1 MEPVVEIA
9 SAADDAGL
17 RRLMRDIHVPGAI
30 TVAFERE
37 PSFFRAAAIEGDQVD
52 VVAIRVGDRLVGTGT
67 YARRDMFVNGSV
79 QKVGYMTM
87 ARVEPEWRRG
97 RATPAAFRYLHQLM
111 NEHGDSWGITT
122 MMADSSV
129 TRSLLDAPRP
139 FLPEFVPVERICTL
153 VIPTW
158 RHRRSRGDFAL
169 RAARAEDL
177 EGIVACLRRNGA
189 RRQFALA
196 WSAEDFHDQSRTFG
210 LSISNFSVAHDSGRI
225 IGCVALW
232 DQSAFKQSVI
242 KGYARA
248 IKLTRSLVNLAAPLL
263 TVPRLPAPGSAF
275 PHAYLSHLAVDD
287 DDQELT
293 LALLSHAYS
302 GARDRAVPNLTTG
315 FSERDPRLRAV
326 KARFGAKAQW
336 SLLCLAVWPG
346 HRGDISGIDQRPA
359 HVEIATL

>member
-37 PSFFRAAAIEGDQVD
+37 PSFFRAAGIEGDQVD
-52 VVAIRVGDRLVGTGT
+52 IVAIRVGDRLVGTGT
-67 YARRDMFVNGSV
+67 YARRDMFVNGAV
-79 QKVGYMTM
+79 HEVGYMTM
-87 ARVEPEWRRG
+87 ARVESEWRRG
-97 RATPAAFRYLHQLM
+97 RVTPAAFQYLHQLM

-129 TRSLLDAPRP
+129 TRSLLHAPKP

-158 RHRRSRGDFAL
+158 RRRRANEDFAV
-169 RAARAEDL
+169 RAASEEDL

-189 RRQFALA
+189 RRQFAVA
-196 WSAEDFHDQSRTFG
+196 WKAEDFNDQVRTLG
-210 LSISNFSVAHDSGRI
+210 LSISDFTVAHDGGRI

-242 KGYARA
+242 KNYARA
-248 IKLTRSLVNLAAPLL
+248 IKLTRGLVNLAAPLL
-263 TVPRLPAPGSAF
+263 SVPRLPARGSAF
-275 PHAYLSHLAVDD
+275 AHAYLSHLAVDD

-293 LALLSHAYS
+293 LALLSHAYG
-302 GARDRAVPNLTTG
+302 GARDRAIPNLTTG
-315 FSERDPRLRAV
+315 FSERDPRLPAV
-326 KARFGAKAQW
+326 KAHFGGTAQW
-336 SLLCLAVWPG
+336 SLLCLAVWAG
-346 HRGDISGIDQRPA
+346 HRDEISGIDQRPA
-359 HVEIATL
+359 HLEIATL